1 MPDPDTTAPANSTTE
16 APQGQTDASQE
27 AASSTSTTTLLTE
40 KPAAEQL
47 LDADGKPIVE
57 AEKIEGE
64 SEKDG
69 DKPADNAALFG
80 APEGDYEV
88 ALPEGQTLDA
98 EALAAVTPLFKE
110 LGLSNEGANKLVS
123 VYAETVLPRVAQQV
137 MDGVNADV
145 AAQQKAWADETRA
158 AVTANEENVFAGK
171 PLREVQSIAAKAIDK
186 LAGPEFRG
194 FLDETGMGNHPAM
207 MRLLFNA
214 GRAISE
220 DMSFERGG
228 GQPKPLTRE
237 EKFYGSSS

>member
-1 MPDPDTTAPANSTTE
+1 MADPAEELPNSTTQTETPPSGNPAPE
-16 APQGQTDASQE
+16 APPS
-27 AASSTSTTTLLTE
+27 STTTLLTE
-40 KPAAEQL
+40 PGVDEDATGDDQAA
-47 LDADGKPIVE
+47 DKSG
-57 AEKIEGE
+57 EGDD

-88 ALPEGQTLDA
+88 ALPEGQVLDA

-110 LGLSNEGANKLVS
+110 LGLSNEGAGKLVAA
-123 VYAETVLPRVAQQV
+123 YAETVLPRVAQQV

-158 AVTANEENVFAGK
+158 AVTANEENGFAGK